1 MGLDSKLR
9 LLEEPPPPGRNH
21 LEHGNLPQHNMSDDE
36 KEKTLMKILQIDKE
50 IETDSKVG
58 EVPDSVNDPNAD
70 AVDTAQSCG
79 VYSRCSSQYGPSSVQ
94 EPSLQHGPSSVQEP
108 TLQHRPNSAQSSL
121 QYGPNSVQELSLQH
135 GHTLVQSSLQYGPN
149 STQPSLQ
156 PESSLVQSSLKFGA
170 NSDQTSLQYG
180 PPSDNSGLTT
190 SLPSPP
196 ASSLPSTTQDK
207 SKEMDKAS
215 VNDQGPIIFSA
226 AQQELVTESNELPE
240 GQLVS

>member
-58 EVPDSVNDPNAD
+58 EVPASVNDPNAD

-94 EPSLQHGPSSVQEP
+94 EPS
-108 TLQHRPNSAQSSL
+108 LQHRPNSAQSSL

-170 NSDQTSLQYG
+170 NSDQTTLQYG

-190 SLPSPP
+190 SLPSLP